1 MTSLT
6 IELPNDTYRQLLDLA
21 RARGVSLD
29 ALIQE
34 LGAVALAGQATERR
48 FRAMASKGN
57 PEGAGEVLDRLDR
70 SDRKAS

>member
-34 LGAVALAGQATERR
+34 LGAVALAGQATESR